1 MDLWPLAVINPRSS
15 KKVFL
20 ESVRVYESR
29 SIRESSL
36 GTLFLT
42 RLKVLELA
50 KLTIDA
56 YGFSMVA

>member
-1 MDLWPLAVINPRSS
+1 MAVINPRSS

-36 GTLFLT
+36 GTLFLKIT
-42 RLKVLELA
+42 NPYAWGAVRPIEKE
-50 KLTIDA
+50 KDREDI
-56 YGFSMVA
+56 SS